1 MTKNITSNHDL
12 ILCIEKIRKERKMT
26 IKSLTKDLLSTR
38 SYTRLLANESLLTFE
53 VLSKFLDRLQ
63 VPIFDFSFYVYNHN
77 FYKYIDE
84 ITFFDYVR
92 SGLYQIAYD
101 EYYPKIEKGP
111 WGSILAKKSIPI
123 SIVLMNYKLNK
134 MNQYDSYYQIKE
146 IIDLK
151 SILKSVMLSGDDL
164 EAMNIFIEICTDQE
178 KTDIA
183 NYLYLVMENKVR
195 ILSISIEQA
204 TTLVHLVA
212 LKALT
217 TKVEISQEDIKLI
230 NKIFHLAIEY
240 QQRAKMAMYDVMLY
254 KILYTFVRRLDLSEN
269 LIVFAYITSILS
281 TINSVFTEEEVVKIR
296 ETDIHYILSLLND
309 DVFLSKNFYMEMI
322 NNEI

>member
-1 MTKNITSNHDL
+1 
-12 ILCIEKIRKERKMT
+12 
-26 IKSLTKDLLSTR
+26 
-38 SYTRLLANESLLTFE
+38 
-53 VLSKFLDRLQ
+53 
-63 VPIFDFSFYVYNHN
+63 
-77 FYKYIDE
+77 
-84 ITFFDYVR
+84 
-92 SGLYQIAYD
+92 
-101 EYYPKIEKGP
+101 
-111 WGSILAKKSIPI
+111 
-123 SIVLMNYKLNK
+123 
-134 MNQYDSYYQIKE
+134 
-146 IIDLK
+146 
-151 SILKSVMLSGDDL
+151 
-164 EAMNIFIEICTDQE
+164 
-178 KTDIA
+178 
-183 NYLYLVMENKVR
+183 MENKVR